1 MKYHKI
7 RNVPLDICTGEAKIA
22 YNLAFAYATD
32 YRSEYKKNAANVSKI
47 AVSELVSEAVD
58 WCMKMWKS
66 GNTYQT
72 TPNKFNIDL
81 IFCCLNA
88 GMENYFKGDYA
99 ILSSYEE
106 IGKTFPSLY
115 L

>member
-7 RNVPLDICTGEAKIA
+7 RNVPLKVCTAEAKIA
-22 YNLAFAYATD
+22 YNLASTYATD
-32 YRSEYKKNAANVSKI
+32 YRNTYKKNASH
-47 AVSELVSEAVD
+47 VSEIAISDFIYEAVK

-72 TPNKFNIDL
+72 SSNKYDIDV

-88 GMENYFKGDYA
+88 GIENYFKGDYA

-106 IGKTFPSLY
+106 IGRIFPSRY

>member
-1 MKYHKI
+1 MCNGI
-7 RNVPLDICTGEAKIA
+7 TE
-22 YNLAFAYATD
+22 
-32 YRSEYKKNAANVSKI
+32 YRDAYKKNASNISGINVSD
-47 AVSELVSEAVD
+47 LVSEAVD
-58 WCMKMWKS
+58 WCMKMWKN
-66 GNTYQT
+66 GEPHQT
-72 TPNKFNIDL
+72 TPNKYDIDA

>member
-7 RNVPLDICTGEAKIA
+7 RNIPLKVCTAEAKIA
-22 YNLAFAYATD
+22 YNLANTYATE
-32 YRSEYKKNAANVSKI
+32 YRNEYKKNVLNVSRI
-47 AVSELVSEAVD
+47 AISDFVSEAVN
-58 WCMKMWKS
+58 WCIKMWKD
-66 GNTYQT
+66 GEPYQT
-72 TPNKFNIDL
+72 TPNKYDIDA

-99 ILSSYEE
+99 ILSTYEE